1 MTHRPLLGIAAV
13 LVMVVAA
20 CAGAPGGASP
30 ATSPAG
36 PAAGCEVSPEPA
48 QADVTAWAG
57 DQRPTVYPQIID
69 PGGTLSCGPN
79 RLMFSFLDASSVPIA
94 SPDRSVQVAL
104 YDLGRDA
111 EAPAVTAEGRFI
123 WAIEGQVGIYVADV
137 DLPTAGLWGAE
148 FTTAV
153 ADAAPEIIRVPFDVR
168 AARTVIGVGDRAPA
182 SDTPTLDDVGGDVAR
197 LSTDEDPVE
206 AFYTTSIAEAV
217 AAKEPFVVA
226 FATPKFCAT
235 AQCGPTLDRLKPI
248 AAAHPGVTFINVE
261 PYQLQDVDGQLQ
273 PVLTDGQLTPATA
286 TDEWRLPSEP
296 WVFVV
301 DRDGIVRG
309 SFMLIFGDE
318 ELDAAVRAIE

>member
-13 LVMVVAA
+13 LVVVTAA

-30 ATSPAG
+30 SASGTTVT
-36 PAAGCEVSPEPA
+36 CEVTTEPA
-48 QADVTAWAG
+48 QELVTTWAG

-111 EAPAVTAEGRFI
+111 DAPAVTAEGRFI
-123 WAIEGQVGIYVADV
+123 WAIEGQVGVYVADV

-168 AARTVIGVGDRAPA
+168 AARTVIGFGDRAPA

-197 LSTDEDPVE
+197 LSTDDEPVE

-217 AAKEPFVVA
+217 AAKAPFVVA

-261 PYQLQDVDGQLQ
+261 PYQLTDVDGQLQ
-273 PVLTDGQLTPATA
+273 PVLTDGKLTPATA

-301 DRDGIVRG
+301 DRDGMVRG
-309 SFMLIFGDE
+309 SFMLIFGDD
-318 ELDAAVRAIE
+318 ELDAAVRAVE